1 MEGYLFK
8 WLNFIKGW
16 KARFIIL
23 EDNLLII
30 SKKKGEEKKEV
41 VDLNDAKIIDEKK
54 KKYFFI
60 ETSKKKL
67 YFKTENEDQKQSWL
81 KVLNEHKNKL
91 LNENYP
97 FDKKTNSPSKP
108 VQEQVVDGR
117 FSLAYKAYSQ
127 EINKQNAAAP
137 LDNIVKNLLNIQNL
151 IFEFTYCID
160 DYKLNINQKTIN
172 KDELFK
178 THEGLYN
185 IKNEMKV
192 VLINLGAIES
202 LHEECGRLQRL

>member
-30 SKKKGEEKKEV
+30 SKKKGEEKKEI

-54 KKYFFI
+54 KKYIFI

-67 YFKTENEDQKQSWL
+67 YFKTDNEEQKQSWL

-91 LNENYP
+91 MNEKYP
-97 FDKKTNSPSKP
+97 FEKKTNSPSKR
-108 VQEQVVDGR
+108 VQEENIDGR
-117 FSLAYKAYSQ
+117 FSLAYKTYSQ
-127 EINKQNAAAP
+127 EINKQNASAP
-137 LDNIVKNLLNIQNL
+137 LDSVVKNLLNIQNL

-160 DYKLNINQKTIN
+160 DYKLNINQKHIN

-178 THEGLYN
+178 TYEGLIN

-192 VLINLGAIES
+192 DYIKKGTIEP
-202 LHEECGRLQRL
+202 LYEKCGRL